1 MTVASIQ
8 TLRARNP
15 KSKMTLLRPLKIGPV
30 LVDPPVLQA
39 PMAGFTNYAYRQ
51 IVRQF
56 GGLGLP
62 ATEMISARGFLEVD
76 ARRGEDPDRLW
87 GVREEPRPLAVQIWD
102 NDLDDLAAVGRR
114 LVDEYRVS
122 VVDINFGCPA
132 KVITANKSG
141 SYLLRDPQRVGT
153 IVGRVAEACRPTPV
167 TAKIRLGCTRDTI
180 NAIDV
185 AQAVEGAGGAALTVH
200 GRTAQDMFR
209 GFADWQRIAEIKG
222 HLRRIPLIG
231 NGDLTS
237 AAAVVEAFGRYG
249 LDGVMIGRAALNRPW
264 LFREIQ
270 AALAGEPIP
279 PEPSLLQQRQLL
291 LDHYRMLADR
301 FGLEKGTIL
310 MRKYACCYAAGR
322 RGARTFRSRHLPGPH
337 ARAVCRTGPA
347 AFSPRA
353 RGAGRVGQA
362 RVSERRPTISSG
374 RWWAGGRH
382 GGLVPPYVSVAG

>member
-1 MTVASIQ
+1 MLS
-8 TLRARNP
+8 
-15 KSKMTLLRPLKIGPV
+15 LRPLKIAA
-30 LVDPPVLQA
+30 LAVDPPVLQA

-62 ATEMISARGFLEVD
+62 ATEMVSARAFLE
-76 ARRGEDPDRLW
+76 AERRAEEPDRLW

-102 NDLDDLAAVGRR
+102 NDLDDLALVGRR

-132 KVITANKSG
+132 KVVTANQSG
-141 SYLLRDPQRVGT
+141 SYLLRDPQRVGA
-153 IVGRVAEACRPTPV
+153 IVARVADACRPTPV

-209 GFADWQRIAEIKG
+209 GTADWERIARIKG
-222 HLRRIPLIG
+222 HLQRIPLVG
-231 NGDLTS
+231 NGDLS
-237 AAAVVEAFGRYG
+237 CAAAVVEAFDRYG

-264 LFREIQ
+264 LFREIR
-270 AALAGEPIP
+270 AALAGEAIP
-279 PEPSLLQQRQLL
+279 PEPSLLQQQHLL
-291 LDHYRMLADR
+291 LHHYRMLTER

-322 RGARTFRSRHLPGPH
+322 RGARTFRSRISQVSTPEEFAELVQQHFPREPVDLEYLP
-337 ARAVCRTGPA
+337 
-347 AFSPRA
+347 
-353 RGAGRVGQA
+353 
-362 RVSERRPTISSG
+362 
-374 RWWAGGRH
+374 
-382 GGLVPPYVSVAG
+382 